1 MQTISHEVGRRIRM
15 YRLRQGM
22 TQETLAE
29 KSELYHTYIG
39 QVERGEKNLTL
50 ASCEKILTALGV
62 TFSELFENIEECKS
76 SESIP
81 AQCFQ
86 LICSKSQDEQLHLYR
101 ILLEIDQIMNA

>member
-1 MQTISHEVGRRIRM
+1 MEEKIGFRVKQA
-15 YRLRQGM
+15 RLNAGL
-22 TQETLAE
+22 TQEELAE
-29 KSELYHTYIG
+29 KADLHPTYIG